1 MAAHV
6 TQAETEN
13 SELLKAPGKR
23 SKLFFYLF
31 FWRSSRKGG
40 GNDAAGGRRSV
51 DLQARWGDVHG
62 YHHVKRFRE
71 LPPVAKDVHQWF
83 LIMKLWPLVTSPRV
97 GPRRGQVEATG
108 PVSPLLQKASF
119 GSLKKLKKLQEGK
132 SSPVA

>member
-6 TQAETEN
+6 TRAETEN

-23 SKLFFYLF
+23 SKLFF
-31 FWRSSRKGG
+31 FWRSSGRGG
-40 GNDAAGGRRSV
+40 GVNDAAGGQRSV

-71 LPPVAKDVHQWF
+71 IPAVAKDVHQWF

-97 GPRRGQVEATG
+97 RPRRVQVEATG
-108 PVSPLLQKASF
+108 PVSPLIQKASF

-132 SSPVA
+132 SSPAA